1 MASGGL
7 EQALTW
13 GLGRGA
19 GAGVG
24 VRAAVLARLH
34 QGAPTF
40 PSMREAGSAG
50 LEEWWR
56 RRGGCRGSAWWKTE
70 MSRGRMAG
78 IRVWGR
84 ARGLMS

>member
-1 MASGGL
+1 VASGGL

-13 GLGRGA
+13 GLD
-19 GAGVG
+19 VG
-24 VRAAVLARLH
+24 PELGLAYERPVLARLH

-78 IRVWGR
+78 IGCGSSQ
-84 ARGLMS
+84 GLMS